1 MEKEEKMK
9 LINLRMK
16 AKMQIAMYA
25 YLDENTR
32 IGYKH
37 RIDSL
42 LDFINEIDK
51 KLEEK

>member
-25 YLDENTR
+25 YLDEHTR
-32 IGYKH
+32 IGYKN